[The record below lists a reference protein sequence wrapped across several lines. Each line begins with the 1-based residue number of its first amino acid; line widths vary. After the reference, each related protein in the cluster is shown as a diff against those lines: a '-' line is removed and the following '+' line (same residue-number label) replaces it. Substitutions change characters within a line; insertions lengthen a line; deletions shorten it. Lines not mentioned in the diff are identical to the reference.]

1 MKKLGSDKKVKVA
14 AGFGGKKETSSSNA
28 PGQGSFM
35 NIPVESLNP
44 NPYQPRKFFD
54 QEELESLAESIRH
67 TGVLLPVCIFIE
79 DGRYFIGDGERR
91 WRASKLAG
99 EKTVP
104 CFVTTG
110 NPAEVALIGNMQR
123 SDLKPIEEAEAYA
136 RMQKEFGYTH
146 KELGQLIGRSRNNIT
161 ETLSLNKLPDS
172 IKEKCLRVDVA
183 KRKLIA
189 IAREKTP
196 EKMETTF
203 DQVTGTPSPGK
214 TADKP
219 SRVARA
225 CAQVEKMTE
234 KIKKLNLED
243 CSREDAGSYI
253 NALRDLKT
261 EIEQYPSLAP
271 PKYPAVPIEDIQE
284 LAVGLN
290 LSGSCSIK
298 LLNAG
303 FRIFRTEE
311 REKKIKELT
320 HSGGWRLVDKFKTKK
335 AMNDAMKELL
345 ADPMCVKD

>member
-1 MKKLGSDKKVKVA
+1 MKKLGSNNKVKVA
-14 AGFGGKKETSSSNA
+14 AGFGGEKKTDSGST

-44 NPYQPRKFFD
+44 NPYQPRKVFD
-54 QEELESLAESIRH
+54 QEELESLAQSIRH

-99 EKTVP
+99 KRTVP

-123 SDLKPIEEAEAYA
+123 ADLKPIEEAEAYA
-136 RMQKEFGYTH
+136 LMQKEFGYTH
-146 KELGQLIGRSRNNIT
+146 KELAQLIGRSRNNIT
-161 ETLSLNKLPDS
+161 ETLSLIKLPDS
-172 IKEKCLRVDVA
+172 IKEKCLRVDIP

-189 IAREKTP
+189 IARKKSP
-196 EKMETTF
+196 EEMETAVS
-203 DQVTGTPSPGK
+203 QVTGTPSPGQTVEK
-214 TADKP
+214 S
-219 SRVARA
+219 SRVARV

-234 KIKKLNLED
+234 KIKKLGLED
-243 CSREDAGSYI
+243 CSREDAGAFI
-253 NALRDLKT
+253 NALRNLKT

-271 PKYPAVPIEDIQE
+271 PKYPAVPIEAIQE

-320 HSGGWRLVDKFKTKK
+320 NSGGWKLVDKFKTKK